1 MIILRNENT
10 LAGWMTNAY
19 SLDVCDDLQ
28 GFFEIAFVPVPLLS
42 VGVVAGVV
50 LLGGAIPTRGT
61 NLLFKFFPGMKLK
74 ILFPI
79 LLWDCITFGE
89 RNAPTDPPTPPNGY
103 TELEHNYELSQNAN
117 KLLNPQLLIRL
128 PFKRSCPR
136 CWTLNTTWW
145 RASAMLPPLAA
156 RTAWTTVGIRFENA
170 CFVM

>member
-1 MIILRNENT
+1 MLGRMEVSRHFPFDRRKTT
-10 LAGWMTNAY
+10 LLNDYFKKRKHIGWLNDKLFAY

-79 LLWDCITFGE
+79 LL
-89 RNAPTDPPTPPNGY
+89 
-103 TELEHNYELSQNAN
+103 
-117 KLLNPQLLIRL
+117 
-128 PFKRSCPR
+128 
-136 CWTLNTTWW
+136 
-145 RASAMLPPLAA
+145 
-156 RTAWTTVGIRFENA
+156 
-170 CFVM
+170 